1 MIYRERRGS
10 QSLGAMKNKNVSFEP
25 TFREKAVR
33 RIGKF
38 VKKNRKFYFF
48 GVIAV
53 AVVVFVTALGGAFY
67 DNRKRILSIACVL
80 FFFVASSSFSYP
92 VLPMDVSFVS
102 DSIRTGNSSDSV
114 YIAAEVSNENLKGSE
129 TISSDSLDTFISDDN
144 LKTSMN
150 EDGSSAQEALYDD
163 NGELL
168 GEVSES
174 DQINISD
181 ILNTTED
188 SEASEN
194 AEEQSADGAQFSPDD
209 WNLMLVNK
217 QHPIPDNYVFETA
230 QISSGGK
237 LCDARILTPLKQMFE
252 AANADG
258 VTLVVCSP
266 YRSNN
271 RQEMLFAKKVDY
283 YMNQGYDYMQ
293 SYALASQAVTI
304 PGSSEHEIGLALDII
319 TDGYCSLDEGF
330 GDTPAGRWLAQNSYK
345 YGFVVRYLKGK
356 EEITGIEYEPWHI
369 RYVGV
374 AAATVMYEEGI
385 CLEEFWDEYL
395 Y

>member
-1 MIYRERRGS
+1 MQGEPE
-10 QSLGAMKNKNVSFEP
+10 LGAMKNKDVSFEP

-53 AVVVFVTALGGAFY
+53 AAVVFVTALYSLIY

-80 FFFVASSSFSYP
+80 LFFVSSSSFSYP

-102 DSIRTGNSSDSV
+102 DSIRSEDGSDIT
-114 YIAAEVSNENLKGSE
+114 YITSEVTNEQLQDTE
-129 TISSDSLDTFISDDN
+129 TISLGSQNSSGDYVLSDDQSSLN
-144 LKTSMN
+144 DNVALDVKY
-150 EDGSSAQEALYDD
+150 DG

-174 DQINISD
+174 DQISISE
-181 ILNTTED
+181 ILNTSDNLTADDNEESAAMEAPAED
-188 SEASEN
+188 K
-194 AEEQSADGAQFSPDD
+194 QFSADD

-237 LCDARILTPLKQMFE
+237 LCDERILLPLKQMFE
-252 AANADG
+252 AAAADG
-258 VTLVVCSP
+258 VSLVVCSP

-271 RQEMLFAKKVDY
+271 RQEMLFARKVDY
-283 YMNQGYDYMQ
+283 YMEQGFDYMQ

-304 PGSSEHEIGLALDII
+304 PGSSEHEVGLALDII
-319 TDGYCSLDEGF
+319 TNGYSSLDEGF
-330 GDTPAGRWLAQNSYK
+330 GDTPAGRWLAANSYK

>member
-1 MIYRERRGS
+1 MQGEPE
-10 QSLGAMKNKNVSFEP
+10 LGAMKNKDVSFEP

-53 AVVVFVTALGGAFY
+53 AVVIFVTALCSAVY

-80 FFFVASSSFSYP
+80 LFFVSSSSFSYP

-102 DSIRTGNSSDSV
+102 DSIRSEESSDIT
-114 YIAAEVSNENLKGSE
+114 YIATEVANEQLQDAE
-129 TISSDSLDTFISDDN
+129 TISLGSQNSSSDYVYSNDQSNTNDN
-144 LKTSMN
+144 VM
-150 EDGSSAQEALYDD
+150 EDVKYDG

-174 DQINISD
+174 DQISISE
-181 ILNTTED
+181 ILNTSD
-188 SEASEN
+188 SLEAYEEE
-194 AEEQSADGAQFSPDD
+194 AEEETQSGNAQFSADD

-237 LCDARILTPLKQMFE
+237 LCDARILLPLKQMFE
-252 AANADG
+252 AAAADG
-258 VTLVVCSP
+258 VSLVVCSP

-271 RQEMLFAKKVDY
+271 RQEMLFARKVDY
-283 YMNQGYDYMQ
+283 YMEQGYDYMQ

-319 TDGYCSLDEGF
+319 TNGYCSLDEGF
-330 GDTPAGRWLAQNSYK
+330 GDTAAGRWLAQNSYK

>member
-1 MIYRERRGS
+1 MKK
-10 QSLGAMKNKNVSFEP
+10 QKVSLEP

-38 VKKNRKFYFF
+38 VKKNKKFYFI
-48 GVIAV
+48 GIIAV
-53 AVVVFVTALGGAFY
+53 AFVVFVTAIGSAFY

-80 FFFVASSSFSYP
+80 LFFVSSSSFSYP
-92 VLPMDVSFVS
+92 VLPMDVSFIS
-102 DSIRTGNSSDSV
+102 DSIRDGDNSSTSYV
-114 YIAAEVSNENLKGSE
+114 AAEVDNKEVISSE
-129 TISSDSLDTFISDDN
+129 TISLDEQIAGENSEYDN
-144 LKTSMN
+144 AR
-150 EDGSSAQEALYDD
+150 EDAYDGDIEDALVDG

-168 GEVSES
+168 GVVSKN
-174 DQINISD
+174 DQISSLE
-181 ILNTTED
+181 ILNTSETD
-188 SEASEN
+188 SSN
-194 AEEQSADGAQFSPDD
+194 DNTNQDEQSADTEDITFSADD

-217 QHPIPDNYVFETA
+217 QHPIPDDYTFETA

-237 LCDARILTPLKQMFE
+237 LCDKRILSSLKQMFE
-252 AANADG
+252 AAEADG
-258 VTLVVCSP
+258 VTLIVCSP

-271 RQEMLFAKKVDY
+271 RQEMLFERKVDSY
-283 YMNQGYDYMQ
+283 LDKGYDYMQ

-319 TDGYCSLDEGF
+319 TDGYSSLDEGF
-330 GDTPAGRWLAQNSYK
+330 GDTPAGKWLAKNSYK

-369 RYVGV
+369 RYVGT

>member
-1 MIYRERRGS
+1 MINRKYRGS
-10 QSLGAMKNKNVSFEP
+10 QSLGAMNNKNVSFEP

-53 AVVVFVTALGGAFY
+53 AVVVFVTALGSALY
-67 DNRKRILSIACVL
+67 DNRKRLLSIACVL
-80 FFFVASSSFSYP
+80 LFFVSSSSFSYP

-102 DSIRTGNSSDSV
+102 DNIR
-114 YIAAEVSNENLKGSE
+114 AE
-129 TISSDSLDTFISDDN
+129 DSDDIIYV
-144 LKTSMN
+144 
-150 EDGSSAQEALYDD
+150 SAQVDNTDLADTETVSIDDQTVPTSSSYTKEDADKDPVYDG

-168 GEVSES
+168 GEVLES
-174 DQINISD
+174 DQISISE
-181 ILNTTED
+181 ILNAQDDDDESIEQED
-188 SEASEN
+188 G
-194 AEEQSADGAQFSPDD
+194 EESLSGSAQFSADD

-217 QHPIPDNYVFETA
+217 QHPIPDNYTFATA

-237 LCDARILTPLKQMFE
+237 LCDERILSPLKQMVE
-252 AANADG
+252 AAARDG
-258 VTLVVCSP
+258 VSLVVCSP

-271 RQEMLFAKKVDY
+271 RQEMLFARKVDY
-283 YMNQGYDYMQ
+283 YLEQGYDYME
-293 SYALASQAVTI
+293 SYTLASQAVTI

-374 AAATVMYEEGI
+374 AAATVMYEEDI

>member
-1 MIYRERRGS
+1 MINRKYRGS
-10 QSLGAMKNKNVSFEP
+10 QSLGAMNNKNVSFEP

-53 AVVVFVTALGGAFY
+53 AVVVFVTALGSALY
-67 DNRKRILSIACVL
+67 DNRKRLLSIACVL
-80 FFFVASSSFSYP
+80 LFFVSSSSFSYP

-102 DSIRTGNSSDSV
+102 DNIR
-114 YIAAEVSNENLKGSE
+114 AE
-129 TISSDSLDTFISDDN
+129 DSDDIIYVSAQVDN
-144 LKTSMN
+144 TDLADTETVSI
-150 EDGSSAQEALYDD
+150 DDQTVPTGSSYTKEDADKDPVYDG

-168 GEVSES
+168 GEVLES
-174 DQINISD
+174 DQISISE
-181 ILNTTED
+181 ILNAQDDDDESIEQED
-188 SEASEN
+188 G
-194 AEEQSADGAQFSPDD
+194 EESLSGSVQFSADD

-217 QHPIPDNYVFETA
+217 QHPIPDNYTFATA

-237 LCDARILTPLKQMFE
+237 LCDERILSPLKQMVE
-252 AANADG
+252 AAARDG
-258 VTLVVCSP
+258 VSLVVCSP

-271 RQEMLFAKKVDY
+271 RQEMLFARKVDY
-283 YMNQGYDYMQ
+283 YLEQGYDYME
-293 SYALASQAVTI
+293 SYTLASQAVTI

-374 AAATVMYEEGI
+374 AAATVMYEEDI

>member
-1 MIYRERRGS
+1 MIYRKYRGS
-10 QSLGAMKNKNVSFEP
+10 QSLGAMNNKNVSFEP

-53 AVVVFVTALGGAFY
+53 AVVVFVTALGSALY
-67 DNRKRILSIACVL
+67 DNRKRLLSIACVL
-80 FFFVASSSFSYP
+80 LFFVSSSSFSYP

-102 DSIRTGNSSDSV
+102 DSIRSEDVAGTTYVS
-114 YIAAEVSNENLKGSE
+114 AEVDAKDVADIE
-129 TISSDSLDTFISDDN
+129 TISIDDQ
-144 LKTSMN
+144 TVPT
-150 EDGSSAQEALYDD
+150 GSSYTKEDADKDPVYDG

-168 GEVSES
+168 GEVLES
-174 DQINISD
+174 DQISISE
-181 ILNTTED
+181 ILNAED
-188 SEASEN
+188 ETGSKDI
-194 AEEQSADGAQFSPDD
+194 EQEDNDDSVAGNTQFSADY

-217 QHPIPDNYVFETA
+217 QHPIPDNYTFATA

-237 LCDARILTPLKQMFE
+237 LCDERILSPLRQMV
-252 AANADG
+252 AAAASDG
-258 VTLVVCSP
+258 VSLVVCSP

-271 RQEMLFAKKVDY
+271 RQEMLFARKVDY
-283 YMNQGYDYMQ
+283 YLEQGYDYMQ
-293 SYALASQAVTI
+293 SYTLASQAVTI

-319 TDGYCSLDEGF
+319 TDGYSSLDEGF
-330 GDTPAGRWLAQNSYK
+330 GDTPAGKWLAQNSYK

-374 AAATVMYEEGI
+374 SAATVMYEEGI

>member
-1 MIYRERRGS
+1 MN
-10 QSLGAMKNKNVSFEP
+10 NKNVSFEP

-53 AVVVFVTALGGAFY
+53 AVVVFVTALGSALY
-67 DNRKRILSIACVL
+67 DNRKRLLSIACVL
-80 FFFVASSSFSYP
+80 LFFVSSSSFSYP

-102 DSIRTGNSSDSV
+102 DNIR
-114 YIAAEVSNENLKGSE
+114 AE
-129 TISSDSLDTFISDDN
+129 DSDDI
-144 LKTSMN
+144 TYV
-150 EDGSSAQEALYDD
+150 SAQVDNTDLADTETVSIDDQTVPTSSSYTKEDADKDPVYDG

-168 GEVSES
+168 GEVLES
-174 DQINISD
+174 DQISISE
-181 ILNTTED
+181 ILNAQDDDDESIEQED
-188 SEASEN
+188 G
-194 AEEQSADGAQFSPDD
+194 EESLSGSAQFSADD

-217 QHPIPDNYVFETA
+217 QHPIPDNYTFATA

-237 LCDARILTPLKQMFE
+237 LCDERILSPLKQMVE
-252 AANADG
+252 AAARDG
-258 VTLVVCSP
+258 VSLVVCSP

-271 RQEMLFAKKVDY
+271 RQEMLFARKVDY
-283 YMNQGYDYMQ
+283 YLEQGYDYME
-293 SYALASQAVTI
+293 SYTLASQAVTI

-374 AAATVMYEEGI
+374 AAATVMYEDDI

>member
-1 MIYRERRGS
+1 MQGEPE
-10 QSLGAMKNKNVSFEP
+10 LGAMKNKDVSFEP

-53 AVVVFVTALGGAFY
+53 AVVIFVTALCSAVY

-80 FFFVASSSFSYP
+80 LFFVSSSSFSYP

-102 DSIRTGNSSDSV
+102 DSIRSEESSDITYIATEVANEQLQDAESISLGSQNSSSDYV
-114 YIAAEVSNENLKGSE
+114 YSNDQSN
-129 TISSDSLDTFISDDN
+129 TNDN
-144 LKTSMN
+144 VM
-150 EDGSSAQEALYDD
+150 EDVKYDG

-174 DQINISD
+174 DQISISE
-181 ILNTTED
+181 ILNTSD
-188 SEASEN
+188 SLEAYEEE
-194 AEEQSADGAQFSPDD
+194 AEEENQSGNDQFSADD

-237 LCDARILTPLKQMFE
+237 LCDARILLPLKQMFE
-252 AANADG
+252 AAAADG
-258 VTLVVCSP
+258 VSLVVCSP

-271 RQEMLFAKKVDY
+271 RQEMLFARKVDY
-283 YMNQGYDYMQ
+283 YMEQGYDYMQ

-319 TDGYCSLDEGF
+319 TNGYCSLDEGF
-330 GDTPAGRWLAQNSYK
+330 GDTAAGRWLAQNSYK

>member
-1 MIYRERRGS
+1 MQGEP
-10 QSLGAMKNKNVSFEP
+10 SLGAMKNKDVSFEP

-38 VKKNRKFYFF
+38 VKKNRKFYLF

-53 AVVVFVTALGGAFY
+53 AIVVFVTALGSAVY

-80 FFFVASSSFSYP
+80 LFFVSSSSFSYP

-102 DSIRTGNSSDSV
+102 ESIRQEDDYGTT
-114 YIAAEVSNENLKGSE
+114 YIAAEVEKKNVKDTE
-129 TISSDSLDTFISDDN
+129 TISISDQDVPKSDE
-144 LKTSMN
+144 L
-150 EDGSSAQEALYDD
+150 EDADFSEEAVYDG

-168 GEVSES
+168 GKVSES
-174 DQINISD
+174 DQISISE
-181 ILNTTED
+181 ILSASDEEDTTQMED
-188 SEASEN
+188 ADKTQAGSE
-194 AEEQSADGAQFSPDD
+194 QFSADD
-209 WNLMLVNK
+209 WKLMLVNK

-237 LCDARILTPLKQMFE
+237 LCDKRIISPLKQMIE
-252 AANADG
+252 AAAADG
-258 VTLVVCSP
+258 VTLIICSP

-271 RQEMLFAKKVDY
+271 RQEMLFGRKVDY
-283 YMNQGYDYMQ
+283 YLEQGYDYME

-330 GDTPAGRWLAQNSYK
+330 GDTPAGQWLSQNSYK

-369 RYVGV
+369 RYVGTS
-374 AAATVMYEEGI
+374 AAAVMFEEGI
-385 CLEEFWDEYL
+385 CLEEFWDEYI

>member
-1 MIYRERRGS
+1 MINRKYRGS
-10 QSLGAMKNKNVSFEP
+10 QSLGAMNNKNVSFEP

-53 AVVVFVTALGGAFY
+53 AVVVFVTALGSALY
-67 DNRKRILSIACVL
+67 DNRKRLLSIACVL
-80 FFFVASSSFSYP
+80 LFFVSSSSFSYP

-102 DSIRTGNSSDSV
+102 DNIR
-114 YIAAEVSNENLKGSE
+114 AE
-129 TISSDSLDTFISDDN
+129 DSDDIIYV
-144 LKTSMN
+144 
-150 EDGSSAQEALYDD
+150 SAQVDNTDLADTETVSIEDQTVPTSSSYTKEDADKDPVYDG

-168 GEVSES
+168 GEVLES
-174 DQINISD
+174 DQISISE
-181 ILNTTED
+181 ILNAQDDDDESIEQED
-188 SEASEN
+188 G
-194 AEEQSADGAQFSPDD
+194 EESLSGSAQFSADD

-217 QHPIPDNYVFETA
+217 QHPIPDNYTFATA

-237 LCDARILTPLKQMFE
+237 LCDERILSPLKQMVE
-252 AANADG
+252 AAARDG
-258 VTLVVCSP
+258 VSLVVCSP

-271 RQEMLFAKKVDY
+271 RQEMLFARKVDY
-283 YMNQGYDYMQ
+283 YLEQGYDYME
-293 SYALASQAVTI
+293 SYTLASQAVTI

>member
-1 MIYRERRGS
+1 MN
-10 QSLGAMKNKNVSFEP
+10 NKNVSFEP

-53 AVVVFVTALGGAFY
+53 AVVVFVTALGSALY
-67 DNRKRILSIACVL
+67 DNRKRLLSIACVL
-80 FFFVASSSFSYP
+80 LFFVSSSSFSYP

-102 DSIRTGNSSDSV
+102 DNIR
-114 YIAAEVSNENLKGSE
+114 AE
-129 TISSDSLDTFISDDN
+129 DSDDIIYVSAQVDN
-144 LKTSMN
+144 TDLADTETVSI
-150 EDGSSAQEALYDD
+150 DDQTVPTGSSYTKEDADKDPVYDG

-168 GEVSES
+168 GEVLES
-174 DQINISD
+174 DQISISE
-181 ILNTTED
+181 ILNAQDDDDESIEQED
-188 SEASEN
+188 G
-194 AEEQSADGAQFSPDD
+194 EESLSGSVQFSADD

-217 QHPIPDNYVFETA
+217 QHPIPDNYTFATA

-237 LCDARILTPLKQMFE
+237 LCDERILSPLKQMVE
-252 AANADG
+252 AAARDG
-258 VTLVVCSP
+258 VSLVVCSP

-271 RQEMLFAKKVDY
+271 RQEMLFARKVDY
-283 YMNQGYDYMQ
+283 YLEQGYDYME
-293 SYALASQAVTI
+293 SYTLASQAVTI

-374 AAATVMYEEGI
+374 AAATVMYEEDI

>member
-1 MIYRERRGS
+1 MQGEPE
-10 QSLGAMKNKNVSFEP
+10 LGAMKNKDVSFEP

-53 AVVVFVTALGGAFY
+53 AAVVFVTALFSAFY
-67 DNRKRILSIACVL
+67 DNRKRILSIACILL
-80 FFFVASSSFSYP
+80 FFVSSSSFSYP

-102 DSIRTGNSSDSV
+102 DSIRSDDSSDTD
-114 YIAAEVSNENLKGSE
+114 YIATEVTNDKLQDTE
-129 TISSDSLDTFISDDN
+129 TISLGSQNSSQDNVFSDDQSIN
-144 LKTSMN
+144 ENAEEDLKY
-150 EDGSSAQEALYDD
+150 DG

-174 DQINISD
+174 DQISISE
-181 ILNTTED
+181 ILDSSDDLSPYDEESGTCEQAQAED
-188 SEASEN
+188 K
-194 AEEQSADGAQFSPDD
+194 QFSADD

-217 QHPIPDNYVFETA
+217 QHPIPDNYEFETA

-237 LCDARILTPLKQMFE
+237 LCDERILSPLRQMFE
-252 AANADG
+252 AAARDG
-258 VTLVVCSP
+258 VSLVVCSP

-271 RQEMLFAKKVDY
+271 RQEMLFARKVDY
-283 YMNQGYDYMQ
+283 YLEQGYDYMQ

-330 GDTPAGRWLAQNSYK
+330 GDTAAGRWLAQNSYK